1 MVITPGIQDLPYTI
15 VNGRKFFELT
25 AEEILWELVDGIV
38 IRAWGYNGSTP
49 GPTIHVFPGDKVTIR
64 VTNHLPHRTSVHWHG
79 LEVPNLMDGVPPLEP
94 SPYIYQIGR
103 AHV

>member
-49 GPTIHVFPGDKVTIR
+49 ALRFMFFPEIK
-64 VTNHLPHRTSVHWHG
+64 
-79 LEVPNLMDGVPPLEP
+79 
-94 SPYIYQIGR
+94 
-103 AHV
+103 

>member
-38 IRAWGYNGSTP
+38 IRAWGYNGFTP
-49 GPTIHVFPGDKVTIR
+49 GPTIHFFPEIK
-64 VTNHLPHRTSVHWHG
+64 
-79 LEVPNLMDGVPPLEP
+79 
-94 SPYIYQIGR
+94 
-103 AHV
+103 

>member
-38 IRAWGYNGSTP
+38 VRAWGYNGSTP
-49 GPTIHVFPGDKVTIR
+49 GPTTVSYT
-64 VTNHLPHRTSVHWHG
+64 HLDVYKRQMQRT
-79 LEVPNLMDGVPPLEP
+79 PPRK
-94 SPYIYQIGR
+94 SF
-103 AHV
+103 

>member
-38 IRAWGYNGSTP
+38 IRAWGYNGFTP
-49 GPTIHVFPGDKVTIR
+49 GPTI
-64 VTNHLPHRTSVHWHG
+64 
-79 LEVPNLMDGVPPLEP
+79 
-94 SPYIYQIGR
+94 SPEIK
-103 AHV
+103 

>member
-38 IRAWGYNGSTP
+38 IRN
-49 GPTIHVFPGDKVTIR
+49 ILRFMFFPGIK
-64 VTNHLPHRTSVHWHG
+64 
-79 LEVPNLMDGVPPLEP
+79 
-94 SPYIYQIGR
+94 
-103 AHV
+103 